1 VLQDLCAIDST
12 KALGSG
18 SVGFVW
24 TPLAAPV
31 DSDDEEEEEEDE
43 EVFHGGNAL
52 GHQHVVDPVRM
63 GSIGCTDDERW
74 KR

>member
-1 VLQDLCAIDST
+1 M
-12 KALGSG
+12 
-18 SVGFVW
+18 
-24 TPLAAPV
+24 AAPV

-43 EVFHGGNAL
+43 EVLGSGNAP

-63 GSIGCTDDERW
+63 GSIGCIDDERW